1 VADENDRAAEVPQD
15 GEEVT
20 AMSVRR

>member
-15 GEEVT
+15 GEEAT